1 MHSCQEMIDNKAGC
15 FEWSRPHHMLIYIDI
30 RICMHA
36 CMHVCMYVYIYMYF
50 LSIYI
55 YIYIYVHTYIIY
67 IYICIC
73 IYICVYIYVW
83 HMHMYIYVHISTHTS
98 ACMCPS
104 VVAFHAWF
112 VLAVGFLASYVFD
125 YVCVWFSMQPWATRV
140 CRLSC
145 LVGVCRRLLA
155 LWVFDSEY
163 VESSA
168 TSVWG
173 LKLLVYAA
181 LRYYCMRP

>member
-1 MHSCQEMIDNKAGC
+1 MS
-15 FEWSRPHHMLIYIDI
+15 
-30 RICMHA
+30 
-36 CMHVCMYVYIYMYF
+36 
-50 LSIYI
+50 
-55 YIYIYVHTYIIY
+55 YIYVHTHIYIIY
-67 IYICIC
+67 LYMYMYM
-73 IYICVYIYVW
+73 YICVYIYVW
-83 HMHMYIYVHISTHTS
+83 HMHMYLYVHISTHTS

-125 YVCVWFSMQPWATRV
+125 YVCVWFSMRPWATRVCRLSCLVCVWFSMRPWATRV

-173 LKLLVYAA
+173 LKLQVYVA